1 MSDRSGARDLTAAL
15 TVAASRPLPDVLL
28 DIAGSPQTLAMLAF
42 LWSCVAWLGTQVPQ
56 LHAAGM
62 ATDGLPRSELLALHA
77 LGLDNLAWSLVVCL
91 LAGLTVFAAL
101 TALLM
106 GRSRGQRGAV
116 LLAIALP
123 VVAGYWLWTTT
134 ELPVALDVTVGADLA
149 TVPAWRSDGGG
160 PAPAPGRWQASCRA
174 RAGLDSLACKV
185 EGAGLRHEVIL
196 APGMPAVNQGVQFTW
211 LATATAPLPPNLTL
225 NWQAKLPDSRVFA
238 LTLADGVLSEAPSMA
253 ARLQPSVAK
262 ETGPFVLVS
271 DGAEH
276 PTIRVLASPELLPQG
291 RPSAQVTGEP
301 LIRLQVAPSGT
312 VAPLL
317 LAFLGLAAA
326 FYLGARQSH
335 PEAN

>member
-1 MSDRSGARDLTAAL
+1 MSDRPGARDLTAAL

-101 TALLM
+101 TALLA

-134 ELPVALDVTVGADLA
+134 ELPVALDV
-149 TVPAWRSDGGG
+149 
-160 PAPAPGRWQASCRA
+160 
-174 RAGLDSLACKV
+174 
-185 EGAGLRHEVIL
+185 
-196 APGMPAVNQGVQFTW
+196 
-211 LATATAPLPPNLTL
+211 
-225 NWQAKLPDSRVFA
+225 
-238 LTLADGVLSEAPSMA
+238 
-253 ARLQPSVAK
+253 
-262 ETGPFVLVS
+262 
-271 DGAEH
+271 
-276 PTIRVLASPELLPQG
+276 
-291 RPSAQVTGEP
+291 
-301 LIRLQVAPSGT
+301 
-312 VAPLL
+312 
-317 LAFLGLAAA
+317 
-326 FYLGARQSH
+326 
-335 PEAN
+335 